1 MAENSSRFERVKNLF
16 QNWRGFSKSERAQY
30 KVDTVGLLCR
40 GLPPEDESS
49 LKTGL
54 RAGDTF
60 FYASRGYVPF
70 ALFRLYKRGLLEE
83 SFSFAE
89 LKHCIR
95 ILIVMHIIDLL
106 GFAVFKYYSDPVVYR
121 HVTLPY

>member
-1 MAENSSRFERVKNLF
+1 M
-16 QNWRGFSKSERAQY
+16 
-30 KVDTVGLLCR
+30 LCR
-40 GLPPEDESS
+40 GLPTDDETS

-54 RAGDTF
+54 RAGDAF

-89 LKHCIR
+89 LKHCVR
-95 ILIVMHIIDLL
+95 IMVVMHIIDLM
-106 GFAVFKYYSDPVVYR
+106 GFAVFKYYSEPVVYK